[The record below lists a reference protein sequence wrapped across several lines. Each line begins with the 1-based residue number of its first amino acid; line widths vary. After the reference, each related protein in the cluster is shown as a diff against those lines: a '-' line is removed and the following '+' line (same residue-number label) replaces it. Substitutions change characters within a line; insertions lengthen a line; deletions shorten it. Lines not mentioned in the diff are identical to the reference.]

1 MPAEGARERPAFESL
16 LEGRLRDPF
25 HYLGPQ
31 PVPAESKNQIVVR
44 TFQPRAATVEIVRGS
59 KRTPMKR
66 VDERG
71 LYEVVVPGQ
80 AKPLSY
86 KFAIND
92 LHEHE
97 TIVHDPYRFGHV
109 LTDFDLHLF
118 GEGKHRELYRKFGAH
133 HARQKNVAGVS
144 FAVWAPNA
152 VGVSVV
158 GSFNSWDGRTHPMRR
173 RQHGVWELFVPGIDA
188 GTLYKFRMQTHYR
201 GMIADKADPFGRAM
215 EVRPD
220 TASIVTKKQSYE
232 WKDQSWIRARGE
244 AQSGERPM
252 SVYEVHLGSWRRKGD
267 DGEWLTYEE
276 LARTLIPYVRKLG
289 FTHMQLMPISEHPFD
304 GSWGYQTVGYF
315 APTSRF
321 GDPDDL
327 RRFIDKAHQ
336 EGIGV
341 LLDWVPAHFP
351 KDGHGLGFFD
361 GTHLYEHADPR
372 KGYHPDWNTLI
383 YNYGRREVS
392 EFLIASAL
400 YWLDEFHIDGLRVDA
415 VASMLYLDYSRG
427 EGEWEPNEE
436 GGRENWE
443 AVAFLREFNEVVHDA
458 FPGIVT
464 FAEESTAWPY
474 VTRPVPEDGL
484 GFDYKWNMGWMND
497 TLAYMKTDP
506 MYRSHDPRKIT
517 FSLMYAFSERYLLP
531 FSHDEVVH
539 GKCSL
544 LMKMPGDSQQKHAN
558 LRLLYAHL
566 FGHPGKKLLFMGAE
580 LGQRREWDHDG
591 ALEWERL
598 DDPES
603 AGIHAYVRDLNHLYA
618 SERALHDNDC
628 DAGSFAWVE
637 LEDEDRTVFVY
648 ERVARDTKDRVVVA
662 LNFTPVERPGYRVGV
677 SLPGRYTL
685 LNSSDDKK
693 YGGTHSGIFGARQSE
708 EMERHGRPHSLA
720 IDLPPLSAVFI
731 KLSPKSARS

>member
-1 MPAEGARERPAFESL
+1 MPAEGAKERPAFENL

-25 HYLGPQ
+25 HYLGPH
-31 PVPAESKNQIVVR
+31 PVLVDSVDHILVR
-44 TFQPRAATVEIVRGS
+44 TFQPRAAKVALVRGK
-59 KRTPMKR
+59 KREPMKR

-71 LYEVVVPGQ
+71 LYEVVVPKQ

-86 KFAIND
+86 KFALIDRND
-92 LHEHE
+92 AE
-97 TIVHDPYRFGHV
+97 TIVHDPYRFDPV

-118 GEGKHRELYRKFGAH
+118 GEGTHRELYRKFGAH
-133 HARQKNVAGVS
+133 HTRQKNVAGVS

-152 VGVSVV
+152 TGVSVV
-158 GSFNSWDGRTHPMRR
+158 GSFNRWDGRTHPMRR
-173 RQHGVWELFVPGIDA
+173 RTHGVWELFLPAIEA

-220 TASIVTKKQSYE
+220 TASIVTKKQGYA
-232 WKDQSWIRARGE
+232 WKDRSWISARAK
-244 AQSGERPM
+244 AQGLDRPM
-252 SVYEVHLGSWRRKGD
+252 SVYEVHLGSWRRKGEE
-267 DGEWLTYEE
+267 GTWLTYEE
-276 LARTLIPYVRKLG
+276 MANTLIPYVKKLG
-289 FTHMQLMPISEHPFD
+289 FTHLQLLPISEHPFD

-327 RRFIDKAHQ
+327 RRFIDRAHA

-383 YNYGRREVS
+383 YNYGRREVA

-427 EGEWEPNEE
+427 EGEWVPNED
-436 GGRENWE
+436 GGRENRE
-443 AVAFLREFNEVVHDA
+443 AVAFLREFNEVVHEA
-458 FPGIVT
+458 FPGTLT

-474 VTRPVPEDGL
+474 VTKPVSEDGL

-497 TLAYMKTDP
+497 TLSYMKTDP
-506 MYRSHDPRKIT
+506 LYRSHDARKIT
-517 FSLMYAFSERYLLP
+517 FSLVYAFSERYLLP
-531 FSHDEVVH
+531 LSHDEVVH

-544 LMKMPGDSQQKHAN
+544 LMKMPGDSAQRHAN

-566 FGHPGKKLLFMGAE
+566 FGHPGKKLMFMGGEIA
-580 LGQRREWDHDG
+580 QRREWDHDG

-603 AGIHAYVRDLNHLYA
+603 AGIHAYVRDLNRIYA
-618 SERALHDNDC
+618 KEEALHGNDF
-628 DAGSFAWVE
+628 DPSGFAWIE
-637 LEDEDRTVFVY
+637 LESEDRTVFVY
-648 ERVARDTKDRVVVA
+648 ERIAKNGASRIIVA
-662 LNFTPVERPGYRVGV
+662 LNFTPVPRPAFRIGV
-677 SLPGRYTL
+677 SEPGSYTL
-685 LNSSDDKK
+685 AISSDHKK
-693 YGGTHSGIFGARQSE
+693 YGGTHAGIFRTRESE
-708 EMERHGRPHSLA
+708 EIAWHNRAHSIA
-720 IDLPPLSAVFI
+720 VDLPPLTAIFMKRAPAKADS
-731 KLSPKSARS
+731 